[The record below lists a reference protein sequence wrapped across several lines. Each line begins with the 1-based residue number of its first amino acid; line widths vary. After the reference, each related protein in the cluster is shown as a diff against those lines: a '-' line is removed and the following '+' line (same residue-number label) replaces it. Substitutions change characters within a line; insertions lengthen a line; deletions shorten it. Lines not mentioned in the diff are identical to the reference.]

1 MPTKSEKDFRHRSA
15 MSQKEKAAPKSD
27 LLDVAIQDC
36 EELVVNLDTP
46 AEQLFAVVRAWF
58 RGYQAKEREEA
69 QNAK

>member
-1 MPTKSEKDFRHRSA
+1 MVYVYGVVVVAIAES
-15 MSQKEKAAPKSD
+15 EKAAPKSD

-36 EELVVNLDTP
+36 KELVVNLDTP

-69 QNAK
+69 QNEK